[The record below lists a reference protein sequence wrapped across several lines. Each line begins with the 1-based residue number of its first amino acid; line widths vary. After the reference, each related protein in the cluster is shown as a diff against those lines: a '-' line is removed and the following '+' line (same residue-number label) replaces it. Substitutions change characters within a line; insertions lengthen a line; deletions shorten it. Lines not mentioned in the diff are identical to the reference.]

1 MNWFKKDGNRLSLKE
16 RMSARKEGVLLR
28 VDTHAEIA
36 GESLG
41 SITPL
46 VAQATSAIT
55 VGYATFEGV
64 SRYTHAHPYIA
75 IAAGII
81 SAVAIEGI
89 GYIAVSERDKAQAHN
104 RRTADPSKHIDT
116 TRADNYVTQSFWAAM
131 ALVAGFE
138 TVPSVYRAFV
148 GEGDAMGV
156 LFGLCLL
163 LFPVLSRLGAQLLA
177 FRMVR
182 ESVDTTADDLELR
195 RLKLQLEKEELLAKH
210 EAKVDKIRGKNSPTS
225 GKISPNASPNFMAN
239 PHEFAGFPDE
249 NSVSNEKNGER
260 SSEKFGELSAEG
272 NAAKRRKIEERYNAI
287 CDLIGIYGT
296 MSAPE
301 LKDKLLAD
309 RGIKASEDTIR
320 DDCNTLVDAGRL
332 VRDGRKWSTPQA
344 LVVLPESVGFSTNGH
359 GGH

>member
-28 VDTHAEIA
+28 VDTHTEIA

-104 RRTADPSKHIDT
+104 RRTLDPTKHIDT
-116 TRADNYVTQSFWAAM
+116 AKADAYVTQSFWAAM

-138 TVPSVYRAFV
+138 TVPSVYRAFT
-148 GEGDAMGV
+148 GKGDAMGV

-177 FRMVR
+177 FRRVR

-195 RLKLQLEKEELLAKH
+195 RLKLELEKKEILAKH
-210 EAKVDKIRGKNSPTS
+210 EAKVDKIRGKTSPNS
-225 GKISPNASPNFMAN
+225 GKISPDSSPNFA
-239 PHEFAGFPDE
+239 PTSHEFVGFPDE
-249 NSVSNEKNGER
+249 NSVPDEKSGER

-272 NAAKRRKIEERYNAI
+272 NEGKRRKADERRNAI
-287 CDLIGIYGT
+287 CDLIGIYGM

-309 RGIKASEDTIR
+309 RCIKASEDTIR
-320 DDCNTLVDAGRL
+320 DDCNALVEAGRL
-332 VRDGRKWSTPQA
+332 VRDGRKWSKPQSIA
-344 LVVLPESVGFSTNGH
+344 SVPEPVRFSTNVH
-359 GGH
+359 NRH

>member
-1 MNWFKKDGNRLSLKE
+1 MNWFKKDSNRLSLKE

-41 SITPL
+41 SVTPL

-104 RRTADPSKHIDT
+104 RRTADPAKHIDT

-210 EAKVDKIRGKNSPTS
+210 EAKVDKIRGKTSPNS
-225 GKISPNASPNFMAN
+225 GKVSPDSSANFMAN

-249 NSVSNEKNGER
+249 NSVPDEKIGER

-272 NAAKRRKIEERYNAI
+272 NAAKRQKIEERHNAI

-296 MSAPE
+296 MSAPD

-309 RGIKASEDTIR
+309 RNIKASEDTLR
-320 DDCNTLVDAGRL
+320 DDCNALVTDGRL
-332 VRDGRKWSTPQA
+332 IRNGRKWSKAQVIAP
-344 LVVLPESVGFSTNGH
+344 VPESVGFSTNGH
-359 GGH
+359 GGR

>member
-1 MNWFKKDGNRLSLKE
+1 MNWFNKGSEPKQSLKE
-16 RMSARKEGVLLR
+16 RMDARKEGVLLR

-41 SITPL
+41 SVTPL

-64 SRYTHAHPYIA
+64 SRYTNAHPYIA

-81 SAVAIEGI
+81 AAVAIEGI

-104 RRTADPSKHIDT
+104 RRMADATKHIDT
-116 TRADNYVTQSFWAAM
+116 TKAESYVTQSFWAAM

-182 ESVDTTADDLELR
+182 EAVDTTADDLELR

-210 EAKVDKIRGKNSPTS
+210 EAKVDKIRGKNSPNS
-225 GKISPNASPNFMAN
+225 GNASPNFSPN
-239 PHEFAGFPDE
+239 SQQNSHQFAGFPDE
-249 NSVSNEKNGER
+249 NSGEIKNSHEN
-260 SSEKFGELSAEG
+260 SVEKFGELSAEG
-272 NAAKRRKIEERYNAI
+272 NEGKRRKVDERRNAI
-287 CDLIGIYGT
+287 CDMIGSYGP

-301 LKDKLLAD
+301 LKDKLMAD
-309 RGIKASEDTIR
+309 HNIKASEDTIR
-320 DDCNTLVDAGRL
+320 DDCNALVYEGRL
-332 VRDGRKWSTPQA
+332 LRDGRKWSKPQA
-344 LVVLPESVGFSTNGH
+344 IAISMPVEFSTNGH
-359 GGH
+359 IKH

>member
-1 MNWFKKDGNRLSLKE
+1 MNWFNKSSEPKLSLKE
-16 RMSARKEGVLLR
+16 RMDARKEGVLLR
-28 VDTHAEIA
+28 VNTHADIA

-41 SITPL
+41 SVTPL

-75 IAAGII
+75 IAAGVI
-81 SAVAIEGI
+81 SAVAIEGV

-104 RRTADPSKHIDT
+104 RRTADPAKHIDT
-116 TRADNYVTQSFWAAM
+116 TKADNYVTQSFWAAM

-148 GEGDAMGV
+148 GTGDAMGV

-195 RLKLQLEKEELLAKH
+195 RLKVQLEKEELLAKH
-210 EAKVDKIRGKNSPTS
+210 QAKVDKIRGKNSLNS
-225 GKISPNASPNFMAN
+225 GKTSPNFLPN
-239 PHEFAGFPDE
+239 FQQNSHQFAGFPDE
-249 NSVSNEKNGER
+249 NSGETKNSHEN
-260 SSEKFGELSAEG
+260 SVEKFGELSVEG
-272 NAAKRRKIEERYNAI
+272 NEGKRRKAEERRNAI
-287 CDLIGIYGT
+287 CDLIGIYGP

-301 LKDKLLAD
+301 LKDKLMAD
-309 RGIKASEDTIR
+309 RNIKASEDTIR
-320 DDCNTLVDAGRL
+320 DDCNALVDEGQLA
-332 VRDGRKWSTPQA
+332 RDGRKWGRSQVKAIPMP
-344 LVVLPESVGFSTNGH
+344 VEFFTNGQ
-359 GGH
+359 GK